1 MEAQSRK
8 PWTVIS
14 DDNLEL
20 IWHGEKHFLEI
31 KTFTD
36 TLTLSLYII
45 HIYMHFKQETGLYR
59 KWNIY
64 LMNFVFVA

>member
-45 HIYMHFKQETGLYR
+45 HIYMHLTQETGLYR